1 VILATIAG
9 FYGVLAPTNAIA
21 DPSRNA
27 GCRSAQSTQ
36 RWGKLGIVAY
46 GQTRSFRYC
55 WTGGLVMNSKVYAI
69 SGDANCWSNSL
80 FQDQNCKGPTD
91 RNKVPIGSSLRFSHG
106 YANIYFWFQSRDCVT
121 GSLNF
126 VCAPW
131 TWHGS
136 RYTLMQGGSWVLADN
151 DV

>member
-1 VILATIAG
+1 VSSRFVRALVILATIAG

-69 SGDANCWSNSL
+69 SGDANCWSN
-80 FQDQNCKGPTD
+80 GPEQSTD
-91 RNKVPIGSSLRFSHG
+91 RFVAEVQPRLRQYLLLVPEPRLRD
-106 YANIYFWFQSRDCVT
+106 RVT
-121 GSLNF
+121 QLRLRA
-126 VCAPW
+126 VD
-131 TWHGS
+131 
-136 RYTLMQGGSWVLADN
+136 LARVAVHPDAGRKLGPCRQ
-151 DV
+151 